1 MKTQTIHIDLKA
13 EKSGEESRINIVN
26 EADAN
31 ISVAITGSTEFEM
44 GEITIVIRG
53 KGE

>member
-1 MKTQTIHIDLKA
+1 MKTPTIHIDVKA
-13 EKSGEESRINIVN
+13 EKPREESRINIVN
-26 EADAN
+26 EADVN
-31 ISVAITGSTEFEM
+31 VSVAITGSTEFEM